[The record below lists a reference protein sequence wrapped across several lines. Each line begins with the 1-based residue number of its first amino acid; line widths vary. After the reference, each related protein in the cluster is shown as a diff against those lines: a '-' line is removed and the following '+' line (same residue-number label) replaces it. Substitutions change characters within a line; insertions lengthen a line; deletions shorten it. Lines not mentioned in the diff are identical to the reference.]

1 MSFPSG
7 DAGPGCD
14 VSSARHGNAP
24 ARANRVRVLFACAGW
39 PSGILEVAS
48 WAKHQDL
55 AEPVIFQLQPGF
67 AFRLDPE
74 DRDYLA
80 PGVVDSRLIESFARR
95 RRPLSE
101 DSRVQQT
108 DRHTTE
114 IRDARRGCT
123 YRVVDTGGDLDVY
136 VPENFDSEEFL
147 AAIRQFARASGN
159 PGELLA
165 EDGTPTRPVH
175 DAMVAVGGQF
185 IQKLIDFKPHV
196 VGFRLEGG
204 DYQDVKRYIQAVRL
218 FSNAEVVLGGPT
230 ATSHPTEVLEDSRA
244 DYVFAGEAEE
254 PFNQFLLLAQKPNSK
269 DRQPEI
275 PGLAFRYGDRVY
287 HNTLPRDGYERTV
300 LDVDPRAAK
309 RPLRCVRN
317 AIRPVARVDLI
328 AANRL
333 DWSLLD
339 NFAREFDSLFFTGGR
354 GCPGACTFCARLH
367 GQEVR
372 VKSARQLLEEIQAAD
387 AKVAEGT
394 IKVSRWDS
402 FKYVTDPALKEKLVA
417 WAAVY
422 DEDFFLDRKRAIE
435 FFSLWDRSPLKDRY
449 RLGVQTNPRS
459 LLDARGGAD
468 AELLRW
474 IGRLKLMVQLGAESF
489 NPVLLARWRKRHNV
503 EQLDTVLDAL
513 DSLGQDYGVFILLTD
528 FDTTPE
534 ELVETLRLLILAA
547 LARRRMRI
555 ASSPYTI
562 PLFDSETRKLLE
574 YRRLLTPAHS
584 VGHVSCP
591 TDGRVRHF
599 SDYER
604 PQPGWLDPLVAELA
618 DLADS
623 ELRWTLHLE
632 RRESALVQAFEVVL
646 DRIRQEEQTIILDRK
661 STDARVSRI
670 RHLYYQAQLAMDQ
683 LKDARFQGIGPFHP
697 PNA

>member
-1 MSFPSG
+1 MSFSSG
-7 DAGPGCD
+7 DSGPGRD
-14 VSSARHGNAP
+14 VSP
-24 ARANRVRVLFACAGW
+24 ARRQDLPARGVSVRVLFACAGW

-48 WAKHQDL
+48 WAKQQGL

-67 AFRLDPE
+67 AFRLDPD

-80 PGVVDSRLIESFARR
+80 PGVVDPRLIESFARR

-101 DSRVQQT
+101 DSCVRPAPRGTGIMPVPP

-114 IRDARRGCT
+114 IHDARRGCT
-123 YRVVDTGGDLDVY
+123 YRVVDTGGDLEVY
-136 VPENFDSEEFL
+136 VPDNFDSEEFL
-147 AAIRQFARASGN
+147 AAIRQFAQASGT
-159 PGELLA
+159 PGRLLS
-165 EDGTPTRPVH
+165 EDGTPTPPVH
-175 DAMVAVGGQF
+175 DALVAVGGQF
-185 IQKLIDFKPHV
+185 IRKLIDFKPHV
-196 VGFRLEGG
+196 VGFRLEGE
-204 DYQDVKRYIQAVRL
+204 DYQDVKKYIRAVRL

-230 ATSHPTEVLEDSRA
+230 ATSHPIEVLEDSGA

-254 PFNQFLLLAQKPNSK
+254 PFNQFLLLAQEPNSK

-275 PGLAFRYGDRVY
+275 PGLAFRYGGRIY
-287 HNTLPRDGYERTV
+287 HNTLPGDGYERTV

-372 VKSARQLLEEIQAAD
+372 VKSARQLLEEIEAAD

-394 IKVSRWDS
+394 IRVSRWDS

-459 LLDARGGAD
+459 LVDASGGVD

-503 EQLDTVLDAL
+503 EQLNTVLDAL
-513 DSLGQDYGVFILLTD
+513 DALGQDYGVFILLTD

-562 PLFDSETRKLLE
+562 PLFDSETRRLLE
-574 YRRLLTPAHS
+574 YRRLLTP
-584 VGHVSCP
+584 
-591 TDGRVRHF
+591 DRVRHF

-618 DLADS
+618 DMADS

-646 DRIRQEEQTIILDRK
+646 DRIRREEQSVSRDGK
-661 STDARVSRI
+661 STDAQVTRI
-670 RHLYYQAQLAMDQ
+670 RYLHYQAQLAMDQ
-683 LKDARFQGIGPFHP
+683 IKDARFQGIGPFHP